1 MQRGRFK
8 QKPPEFG
15 VHLRAA
21 ALEKPAVRVIQ
32 GNDGRPASRVSL
44 LVDCTKPV
52 AVAPGRATTA
62 DIRSHMADIKTI
74 KEKGLDLKGCPRRRD
89 NRKRGQGGGSCRLG
103 DARARHDAHRG
114 ADLKRRRR
122 FQRRDRTVRC
132 VVRPLRPNRLR
143 SALARIRRACPGHPP
158 LNGFS
163 AIRSTAGLF
172 YPLHEVAICERRF
185 PLLEELLLRLDPL

>member
-1 MQRGRFK
+1 MADNLNDIHIVLFDEPHDMQRGRFK

-62 DIRSHMADIKTI
+62 DIRSHMTDIKTI
-74 KEKGLDLKGCPRRRD
+74 KEKGLDLNKVARD
-89 NRKRGQGGGSCRLG
+89 AAITASVDKAVVPAGSATPEHVTTLIERGLKAQAPVPTPGSDSPLRCGRY
-103 DARARHDAHRG
+103 
-114 ADLKRRRR
+114 
-122 FQRRDRTVRC
+122 DRTAFDQ
-132 VVRPLRPNRLR
+132 L
-143 SALARIRRACPGHPP
+143 SAEFVELALVIRR
-158 LNGFS
+158 
-163 AIRSTAGLF
+163 
-172 YPLHEVAICERRF
+172 
-185 PLLEELLLRLDPL
+185 

>member
-1 MQRGRFK
+1 MQRGQFK

-74 KEKGLDLKGCPRRRD
+74 KEKGLDLNKVARD
-89 NRKRGQGGGSCRLG
+89 AAITASVDKAVVPAGSATPEHVTTLIERGLKAQAPVPTPGS
-103 DARARHDAHRG
+103 DS
-114 ADLKRRRR
+114 
-122 FQRRDRTVRC
+122 
-132 VVRPLRPNRLR
+132 PLRCAAATTEPPSISSRQNSSSLPWSSAAERLFSNSVNRGSLLSTPRSRDLR
-143 SALARIRRACPGHPP
+143 AP
-158 LNGFS
+158 LPS
-163 AIRSTAGLF
+163 
-172 YPLHEVAICERRF
+172 P
-185 PLLEELLLRLDPL
+185 

>member
-74 KEKGLDLKGCPRRRD
+74 KEKGLDLNKVARD
-89 NRKRGQGGGSCRLG
+89 AAITASVDKAVVPAGSATPEHVTTLIERGLKAQAPVPTPGSDSPLRCGRY
-103 DARARHDAHRG
+103 
-114 ADLKRRRR
+114 
-122 FQRRDRTVRC
+122 DRTAFDQ
-132 VVRPLRPNRLR
+132 L
-143 SALARIRRACPGHPP
+143 SAEFVELALVIRR
-158 LNGFS
+158 
-163 AIRSTAGLF
+163 
-172 YPLHEVAICERRF
+172 
-185 PLLEELLLRLDPL
+185 